1 MPRRQ
6 SYTVE
11 FKLAT
16 LDYLEHFANGNVS
29 QTAEEFGIDRKMIRE
44 WRTNRDRFIQHDRG
58 TEKKKRKLHPGRHIL
73 SQEVD
78 QAVLD
83 YLNNERAEGRVV
95 RNKDLQRK
103 AMELAGAEQLQ
114 GFRASPMWVKRW
126 KKRHGVC
133 TRRGTCTNQ
142 RVPADYGDQL
152 LAFRRSVLRP
162 RLRNLYPLI
171 HILNMDQTM
180 VRFDM
185 LPKRTN
191 DTKGAK
197 IVRTK
202 TTRAEKRG
210 FTVALLVAA
219 DGTKF
224 PAFIIFRERNGNIPQ
239 RVLLH
244 MQVPDNVRV
253 SATRNGWMTRES
265 LFVWIERVL
274 GHSDQRRLLV
284 LDQYAAHRTANVQA
298 AMGER
303 DVDLASIPGGC
314 TALAQPIDVGIVKPF
329 KDALRDSWVQWMTQ
343 PRPLTAAGNL
353 RQPLRQDVVTWV
365 GQAWERVGAQ
375 TIVTSFLRCAISNAL
390 DGSQDDQ
397 TLEWFPDNIQVQLP
411 RGGDGEDEEEEEEN
425 ESSDEGD
432 DMEVDFGEMG
442 DE

>member
-1 MPRRQ
+1 MPQRQ

-16 LDYLEHFANGNVS
+16 LDYLEHFANGNGS

-44 WRTNRDRFIQHDRG
+44 WRTNRDSLIQHDRG
-58 TEKKKRKLHPGRHIL
+58 TEKKKRKLHRRRYIL

-103 AMELAGAEQLQ
+103 AMELAGAQQLQ

-126 KKRHGVC
+126 KKRYRVS

-142 RVPADYGDQL
+142 RVPADFEDQL
-152 LAFRRSVLRP
+152 LAFRWSVLRL
-162 RLRNLYPLI
+162 RLCNLYPLI

-180 VRFDM
+180 VR
-185 LPKRTN
+185 
-191 DTKGAK
+191 
-197 IVRTK
+197 
-202 TTRAEKRG
+202 AEKRG
-210 FTVALLVAA
+210 FTVALLVVA

-224 PAFIIFRERNGNIPQ
+224 PAFIIFRERNGHIPQ
-239 RVLLH
+239 RVLLQ

-284 LDQYAAHRTANVQA
+284 LDQYAAHRTADVQA
-298 AMGER
+298 AMGGR
-303 DVDLASIPGGC
+303 DVDLAFIPGGC
-314 TALAQPIDVGIVKPF
+314 TGLAQPIDIGVVKQF
-329 KDALRDSWVQWMTQ
+329 KDALRDSWVQWMAQ

-353 RQPLRQDVVTWV
+353 RQLSRQDVVTWV

-390 DGSQDDQ
+390 DGSEDDQ
-397 TLEWFPDNIQVQLP
+397 TLEWFPDNIQAQLP
-411 RGGDGEDEEEEEEN
+411 RGGDGEDEEEEEAN

>member
-44 WRTNRDRFIQHDRG
+44 WRTNRNSLIQHDRG
-58 TEKKKRKLHPGRHIL
+58 TEKKKRKLHRGRYIL

-83 YLNNERAEGRVV
+83 YLNNEQAEGRVV

-103 AMELAGAEQLQ
+103 AMELAGAQQLQ

-126 KKRHGVC
+126 KKRHGVS

-142 RVPADYGDQL
+142 RVPADFEDQL
-152 LAFRRSVLRP
+152 LAFRWSVLRL
-162 RLRNLYPLI
+162 RLHNLYPLI

-180 VRFDM
+180 VRLDM
-185 LPKRTN
+185 LPNRTN
-191 DTKGAK
+191 NTKGAK

-219 DGTKF
+219 DGTTF
-224 PAFIIFRERNGNIPQ
+224 PAFIIFRERNGHISQ
-239 RVLLH
+239 RVLLQ

-284 LDQYAAHRTANVQA
+284 LDQYAAHRTADVQA
-298 AMGER
+298 AMGGR
-303 DVDLASIPGGC
+303 DVDLAFIPGG
-314 TALAQPIDVGIVKPF
+314 
-329 KDALRDSWVQWMTQ
+329 
-343 PRPLTAAGNL
+343 
-353 RQPLRQDVVTWV
+353 
-365 GQAWERVGAQ
+365 
-375 TIVTSFLRCAISNAL
+375 FLRCAISNAL
-390 DGSQDDQ
+390 DGSEDDQ
-397 TLEWFPDNIQVQLP
+397 TLEWFPDNIQAQMP
-411 RGGDGEDEEEEEEN
+411 RGGDGEDEEEEEAN